1 MGAGQSSTGGSIANP
16 FPVDSRLSKDLDKLS
31 IVAARILSTPDIYD
45 VNNLARPGVCGD
57 YAVFLR
63 KNLEKKLLPFVFD
76 DSGKRTEVVYQNPR
90 KSMENQ
96 ELRKKICRSMIDT
109 MLRTISTVVACLASI
124 QVASPSRET
133 AIIGIGAQ
141 KGGQRGGGIPEIRD
155 WLAIAGYIDKE
166 NKSAAGTAIPFRNPG
181 LPQSNDFRYYLTFD
195 RTEQP
200 TTFAFITAK
209 TEPTASASF
218 NPLPTGALRV
228 QFLNPVQIPV
238 PPNVPPQSILPIR
251 LVDNANIPW
260 CAGVLYQNVFKS
272 FNTTSPQFYITDLI
286 IRLFRRTQGSNDEIT
301 ETRNDINI
309 ANNVFQ
315 EYRKTMISKYI
326 FDAIPQFLTQ
336 HIPGYQ
342 SYAPGAIQQPQ
353 YIQGPGGI
361 LQQVIPSAPTVTQQ
375 AVWRPTA
382 GVGAGAG
389 AQQVALRPLT
399 TQVIP
404 GVTDFD
410 IPSSS
415 AKSITDTLK
424 MFRSSV
430 SVESS
435 PAAVRATTLAA
446 LENRDRTVQ
455 TGICTDKYWTMP
467 NLARVYPW
475 STLQFLSVR
484 DWSALS
490 EDRSKTQFDP
500 EWERFINNLSSL
512 YNGVGTNPKL
522 ERPGDTKFLDQM
534 RITNVSNLAICKQ
547 SQTPR
552 VAFQE
557 VQAGIQELQAL
568 YRDHVRKMWDILNS
582 LILVIVDP
590 ETQQE
595 VVRLHPSVV
604 AGASS
609 EAYVNERAATAREA
623 IAKYYIDVEK
633 VYLKAGGSLRL
644 A

>member
-1 MGAGQSSTGGSIANP
+1 
-16 FPVDSRLSKDLDKLS
+16 
-31 IVAARILSTPDIYD
+31 
-45 VNNLARPGVCGD
+45 
-57 YAVFLR
+57 
-63 KNLEKKLLPFVFD
+63 
-76 DSGKRTEVVYQNPR
+76 
-90 KSMENQ
+90 
-96 ELRKKICRSMIDT
+96 MIDT
-109 MLRTISTVVACLASI
+109 MLRTIITVVASLASI

-133 AIIGIGAQ
+133 AITGIGVQ
-141 KGGQRGGGIPEIRD
+141 KGGGIPDIRE
-155 WLAIAGYIDKE
+155 WLENAGYISSADK
-166 NKSAAGTAIPFRNPG
+166 STAGNQVPFRNPG
-181 LPQSNDFRYYLTFD
+181 LPTSSDYAYYLTLD
-195 RTEQP
+195 RTEGP
-200 TTFAFITAK
+200 LTYAYITAK
-209 TEPTASASF
+209 SLSTASASF
-218 NPLPTGALRV
+218 QALPTGALRV
-228 QFLNPVQIPV
+228 HFLNPIQIPV
-238 PPNVPPQSILPIR
+238 AGSAAHSILPIR
-251 LVDNANIPW
+251 IVDNANIPW
-260 CAGVLYQNVFKS
+260 CAGILYQNVFKS

-315 EYRKTMISKYI
+315 EYRRTMISKYI
-326 FDAIPQFLTQ
+326 FDAIPQFLSQ

-361 LQQVIPSAPTVTQQ
+361 LQQVIPAATGIGPTAPQQ
-375 AVWRPTA
+375 AMWRPPT
-382 GVGAGAG
+382 GTVAGAP
-389 AQQVALRPLT
+389 QIALRPVT

-424 MFRSSV
+424 LFRSSV
-430 SVESS
+430 SAESS

-475 STLQFLSVR
+475 STLQFLSVL

-490 EDRSKTQFDP
+490 EDRAKTQFAP
-500 EWERFINNLSSL
+500 EWERFLSSLSSL
-512 YNGVGTNPKL
+512 YNGTGSNPKL
-522 ERPGDTKFLDQM
+522 ERPNNTKFLDQM
-534 RITNVSNLAICKQ
+534 RITNVANLGICKQ
-547 SQTPR
+547 SQNPR

-557 VQAGIQELQAL
+557 VQAGIQELQSL

-595 VVRLHPSVV
+595 VVRLHPNVV

-609 EAYVNERAATAREA
+609 ADYVNERAAAARSA
-623 IAKYYIDVEK
+623 IADYYIAVEK
-633 VYLKAGGSLRL
+633 AYLKAGSNLRL
-644 A
+644 V

>member
-1 MGAGQSSTGGSIANP
+1 MGAGQSSAAGSIANP
-16 FPVDSRLSKDLDKLS
+16 FPVDPRLSKDLDKLS

-45 VNNLARPGVCGD
+45 VNNLSRPGVCGD

-76 DSGKRTEVVYQNPR
+76 DGGKRTEVVYQNPR

-133 AIIGIGAQ
+133 AITGIGVQ
-141 KGGQRGGGIPEIRD
+141 KGGGIPDIRD
-155 WLAIAGYIDKE
+155 WLANAGYITSGDK
-166 NKSAAGTAIPFRNPG
+166 SPAGTKIPFRNPG
-181 LPQSNDFRYYLTFD
+181 LPISSDYSYELTLD
-195 RTEQP
+195 RTEGP
-200 TTFAFITAK
+200 LTYAYISAK
-209 TEPTASASF
+209 TSPTASASF
-218 NPLPTGALRV
+218 QALPTGALRV
-228 QFLNPVQIPV
+228 HFLNPIQIPV
-238 PPNVPPQSILPIR
+238 AGSAAHSILPIR
-251 LVDNANIPW
+251 IVDNANIPW
-260 CAGVLYQNVFKS
+260 CAGILYQNVFKS

-301 ETRNDINI
+301 ETRNEINI

-315 EYRKTMISKYI
+315 EYRRTMISKYV
-326 FDAIPQFLTQ
+326 FDAIPQFLSQ

-342 SYAPGAIQQPQ
+342 SYAPGTIQQPQ

-361 LQQVIPSAPTVTQQ
+361 LQQVIPGITPGIPGVAAAGQQAIWRPPTSTVT
-375 AVWRPTA
+375 
-382 GVGAGAG
+382 GAP
-389 AQQVALRPLT
+389 QVALRPVT

-410 IPSSS
+410 IPSAS
-415 AKSITDTLK
+415 AKSIGETLK
-424 MFRSSV
+424 QFRGAV

-467 NLARVYPW
+467 NLGRIYPW
-475 STLQFLSVR
+475 ATLQFLSTR
-484 DWSALS
+484 DWSVLS
-490 EDRSKTQFDP
+490 EDRTKTQFEP
-500 EWERFINNLSSL
+500 EWEQFLSNLASV
-512 YNGVGTNPKL
+512 YNGTGSNPKL
-522 ERPGDTKFLDQM
+522 ERPGETKFLDQM
-534 RITNVSNLAICKQ
+534 RITNIANLTICKQ
-547 SQTPR
+547 SQNPR

-557 VQAGIQELQAL
+557 VQAGIQELQTL

-582 LILVIVDP
+582 LILVIIDP
-590 ETQQE
+590 ETQRE

-609 EAYVNERAATAREA
+609 ERYVNERASAARSA
-623 IAKYYIDVEK
+623 IAEYYIAVEK
-633 VYLKAGGSLRL
+633 AYLNAGSNLRL
-644 A
+644 V

>member
-1 MGAGQSSTGGSIANP
+1 MGAGQSSAAGSIANP
-16 FPVDSRLSKDLDKLS
+16 FPVDPRLSKDLDKLS

-45 VNNLARPGVCGD
+45 VNNLSRPGVCGD

-76 DSGKRTEVVYQNPR
+76 DGGKRTEVVYQNPR

-109 MLRTISTVVACLASI
+109 MLRTIVTVVASLASI

-133 AIIGIGAQ
+133 AITGIGVQ

-155 WLAIAGYIDKE
+155 WLAIAGYIKQED
-166 NKSAAGTAIPFRNPG
+166 KSAAGIPIPFRNPG
-181 LPQSNDFRYYLTFD
+181 LPVSSDFNYYITFD
-195 RTEQP
+195 KTEQP
-200 TTFAFITAK
+200 VTYAFITAK
-209 TEPTASASF
+209 TAPAASASF
-218 NPLPTGALRV
+218 TPLPTGALRV
-228 QFLNPVQIPV
+228 HFLNPIQIPV
-238 PPNVPPQSILPIR
+238 AGSAAHSILPIR
-251 LVDNANIPW
+251 IVDNANIPW

-326 FDAIPQFLTQ
+326 FDAIPQFLSQ

-361 LQQVIPSAPTVTQQ
+361 LQQVIPATATAPQQ
-375 AVWRPTA
+375 AMWRPPTST
-382 GVGAGAG
+382 VAGAG
-389 AQQVALRPLT
+389 APQVALRPVT

-410 IPSSS
+410 IPSAS
-415 AKSITDTLK
+415 AKSIGDTLK
-424 MFRSSV
+424 QFRGSV
-430 SVESS
+430 SAESS

-467 NLARVYPW
+467 NLGRVYPW
-475 STLQFLSVR
+475 STLQFLSIR
-484 DWSALS
+484 DWSTLS
-490 EDRSKTQFDP
+490 EDRSKTQFEP
-500 EWERFINNLSSL
+500 EWDNFLSELSSL
-512 YNGVGTNPKL
+512 YNGTDSNPKL

-534 RITNVSNLAICKQ
+534 RITNVSNMSICKQ
-547 SQTPR
+547 SQNPR

-557 VQAGIQELQAL
+557 VQAGIQTLQEL
-568 YRDHVRKMWDILNS
+568 YKNHVRTMWDILNS

-609 EAYVNERAATAREA
+609 ERYVNERASAARKA
-623 IAKYYIDVEK
+623 IKEYYIAVEK
-633 VYLKAGGSLRL
+633 AYLKAGGSLRL
-644 A
+644 V

>member
-1 MGAGQSSTGGSIANP
+1 MGAGQSSAAGSIANP
-16 FPVDSRLSKDLDKLS
+16 FPVDPRLSKDLDKLS

-45 VNNLARPGVCGD
+45 VNNLSRPGVCGD

-76 DSGKRTEVVYQNPR
+76 DAGKRTEVVYQNPR

-109 MLRTISTVVACLASI
+109 MLRTISTVVASLASI

-133 AIIGIGAQ
+133 AITGIGVQ
-141 KGGQRGGGIPEIRD
+141 KGGGIPDIRE
-155 WLAIAGYIDKE
+155 WLENAGYISRD
-166 NKSAAGTAIPFRNPG
+166 NKSTAGNQVPFHNPG
-181 LPQSNDFRYYLTFD
+181 LPKSSDYEYYLTLD
-195 RTEQP
+195 RTEAP
-200 TTFAFITAK
+200 LTYAYITAK
-209 TEPTASASF
+209 TLSTAGASF
-218 NPLPTGALRV
+218 QALPTGALRV
-228 QFLNPVQIPV
+228 HFLNPIQIPV
-238 PPNVPPQSILPIR
+238 AGSAAHSILPIR
-251 LVDNANIPW
+251 IVDNANIPW

-315 EYRKTMISKYI
+315 EYRRTMISKYI
-326 FDAIPQFLTQ
+326 FDAIPQFLSQ

-342 SYAPGAIQQPQ
+342 SYAPGTIQQPQ

-361 LQQVIPSAPTVTQQ
+361 LQQVIPGVATGVGPTAPQQ
-375 AVWRPTA
+375 AMWRPPTST
-382 GVGAGAG
+382 VAGAP
-389 AQQVALRPLT
+389 QVALRPVT

-415 AKSITDTLK
+415 AKSIGDTLK
-424 MFRSSV
+424 LFRSAV

-490 EDRSKTQFDP
+490 EDRSKTQFEP
-500 EWERFINNLSSL
+500 EWDNFLSKLSSL
-512 YNGVGTNPKL
+512 YNGTGSNPKL
-522 ERPGDTKFLDQM
+522 ERPGETKFLDQM
-534 RITNVSNLAICKQ
+534 RITNVANLAICKQ
-547 SQTPR
+547 SQNPR

-568 YRDHVRKMWDILNS
+568 YRDHVRKMWGILNS

-595 VVRLHPSVV
+595 VVRLHPNVV

-609 EAYVNERAATAREA
+609 ADYVNERAKEARSA
-623 IAKYYIDVEK
+623 IAEYYIAVEK
-633 VYLKAGGSLRL
+633 AYLTAGSNLRL
-644 A
+644 V